1 MPEGTTHSTAHST
14 GTEHG
19 PSTGT
24 TDATATGTAGG
35 RAGERP
41 GRGGGSATGT
51 ATRTGPAPSE
61 APAAAPPE
69 DPTPGPAAA
78 PRRAR
83 LAGRRATVDA
93 VLRNSPLQP
102 LFRLAATRRLAVL
115 AYHGVDDP
123 RVFALQMERLVR
135 VARPVPLAAVEEAVR
150 TGRTLPPRSVLVT
163 FDDGDRTVLTEGL
176 PVLTRLGIPAAA
188 FVVTDL
194 IGGDQP
200 FWWAEAAFLAA
211 HGGTAHSLADCP
223 PGEAVRRMK
232 TLPDGERRAA
242 LAELRESA
250 RARAPRQEQL
260 TPADLLTLARNG
272 VAVGNHTAGHPCLDR
287 CEGGTVRDEIRRAHE
302 ALTGWL
308 GGEAPTAFAY
318 PNGNVDPRAD
328 AELRR
333 LDYRTGFLFDHRHD
347 RLLPPHPLRISRLRV
362 NSTTGRDR
370 FDTILSGLHPA
381 VHHLRGGS

>member
-1 MPEGTTHSTAHST
+1 MDP
-14 GTEHG
+14 
-19 PSTGT
+19 
-24 TDATATGTAGG
+24 
-35 RAGERP
+35 
-41 GRGGGSATGT
+41 
-51 ATRTGPAPSE
+51 GPA
-61 APAAAPPE
+61 
-69 DPTPGPAAA
+69 PTPGPAAAPSPTPGPAPTAA

-93 VLRNSPLQP
+93 VLRKSPLQP

-135 VARPVPLAAVEEAVR
+135 VARPVSPTAVEEAVR
-150 TGRTLPPRSVLVT
+150 TGRALPPRSVLVT

-200 FWWAEAAFLAA
+200 FWWSEAAFLAA
-211 HGGTAHSLADCP
+211 HGGTARSLADCP
-223 PGEAVRRMK
+223 PGDVVRRMK

-260 TPADLLTLARNG
+260 TPADLLTLTRNG
-272 VAVGNHTAGHPCLDR
+272 VAIGNHTAGHPCLDR
-287 CEGGTVRDEIRRAHE
+287 CEGGTVRDEIRRAHD

-308 GGEAPTAFAY
+308 DGEEPTAFAY
-318 PNGNVDPRAD
+318 PNGNIDPRAD

-333 LDYRTGFLFDHRHD
+333 LGYRIGFLFDHRHD

>member
-1 MPEGTTHSTAHST
+1 MPEGTAHST
-14 GTEHG
+14 GAADG

-24 TDATATGTAGG
+24 
-35 RAGERP
+35 
-41 GRGGGSATGT
+41 ATGT
-51 ATRTGPAPSE
+51 ATTTDPGATTRTTATPPTTPATT
-61 APAAAPPE
+61 ARTTTVTAPP
-69 DPTPGPAAA
+69 
-78 PRRAR
+78 RAR
-83 LAGRRATVDA
+83 LAGRRSTVDA

-102 LFRLAATRRLAVL
+102 LFRLTATRRLAVL

-135 VARPVPLAAVEEAVR
+135 IARPVSAEAVEHAVR
-150 TGRTLPPRSVLVT
+150 TGRPLPPRSVLVT

-200 FWWAEAAFLAA
+200 FWWTEAAFLAA
-211 HGGTAHSLADCP
+211 HGGTARSLADCP
-223 PGEAVRRMK
+223 PDGVVRRMK
-232 TLPDGERRAA
+232 TLADRDRRTA

-250 RARAPRQEQL
+250 AIRAPRQEQL
-260 TPADLLTLARNG
+260 TPADLLTLSRGG
-272 VAVGNHTAGHPCLDR
+272 VAIGNHTAGHPCLDR
-287 CEGGTVRDEIRRAHE
+287 CEGGTLREEIGRAHE

-308 GGEAPTAFAY
+308 DGEAPTAFAY
-318 PNGNVDPRAD
+318 PNGNFDPRAD

-333 LDYRTGFLFDHRHD
+333 LGYRVGFLFDHRHD

-381 VHHLRGGS
+381 VHHLRGGG

>member
-1 MPEGTTHSTAHST
+1 MA
-14 GTEHG
+14 
-19 PSTGT
+19 
-24 TDATATGTAGG
+24 
-35 RAGERP
+35 RA
-41 GRGGGSATGT
+41 S
-51 ATRTGPAPSE
+51 
-61 APAAAPPE
+61 AAPPR
-69 DPTPGPAAA
+69 T
-78 PRRAR
+78 R

-135 VARPVPLAAVEEAVR
+135 IAHPVSAAAVEHAVR
-150 TGRTLPPRSVLVT
+150 TGRPLPPRSVLVT

-200 FWWAEAAFLAA
+200 FWWTEAAFLAA
-211 HGGTAHSLADCP
+211 HGGTARSLTDCP
-223 PGEAVRRMK
+223 PGGVVRRMK
-232 TLPDGERRAA
+232 TLADRDRRTA

-250 RARAPRQEQL
+250 GTRAPRQDQL
-260 TPADLLTLARNG
+260 TPADLLTLDRGG
-272 VAVGNHTAGHPCLDR
+272 VAIGNHTAGHPCLDR
-287 CEGGTVRDEIRRAHE
+287 CEGDTVREEIGRAHD

-308 GGEAPTAFAY
+308 DGEAPTAFAY

-333 LDYRTGFLFDHRHD
+333 LGYRIGFLFDHRHD

-381 VHHLRGGS
+381 VHRLRGGG

>member
-1 MPEGTTHSTAHST
+1 MPEGTAHPIAHST

-24 TDATATGTAGG
+24 ADGTATGTA
-35 RAGERP
+35 R

-51 ATRTGPAPSE
+51 ATRTDPAP
-61 APAAAPPE
+61 AGPPVPAVDPGPGPEQEPVPVPATAPP
-69 DPTPGPAAA
+69 
-78 PRRAR
+78 RAR

-93 VLRNSPLQP
+93 VLRKSPLQP

-150 TGRTLPPRSVLVT
+150 TGRALPPRSVLVT

-176 PVLTRLGIPAAA
+176 PVLSRLGIPAAA

-194 IGGDQP
+194 IGGNQP

-211 HGGTAHSLADCP
+211 HGGTARSLADCP
-223 PGEAVRRMK
+223 PGGAVRRMK
-232 TLPDGERRAA
+232 TLPDGERRTA

-260 TPADLLTLARNG
+260 TPADLLTLTRNG

-287 CEGGTVRDEIRRAHE
+287 CEGGTVRDEIRRAHD

-333 LDYRTGFLFDHRHD
+333 LGYRTGFLFDHRHD

>member
-1 MPEGTTHSTAHST
+1 M
-14 GTEHG
+14 
-19 PSTGT
+19 
-24 TDATATGTAGG
+24 D
-35 RAGERP
+35 
-41 GRGGGSATGT
+41 
-51 ATRTGPAPSE
+51 PAPT
-61 APAAAPPE
+61 PAT
-69 DPTPGPAAA
+69 DPGPEPTADPAPTTA
-78 PRRAR
+78 PRRTR

-150 TGRTLPPRSVLVT
+150 TGRALPPRSVLVT

-194 IGGDQP
+194 VGGDQP

-211 HGGTAHSLADCP
+211 HGGTARSLDGCP
-223 PGEAVRRMK
+223 PGGVVRRMK

-242 LAELRESA
+242 LAELGASA
-250 RARAPRQEQL
+250 RVRAPRQEQL
-260 TPADLLTLARNG
+260 TPADLLTLTRNG

-287 CEGGTVRDEIRRAHE
+287 CDGGTVRDEIRRAHD

-308 GGEAPTAFAY
+308 GGEEPTAFAY

-333 LDYRTGFLFDHRHD
+333 LGYRTGFLFDHRHD

-381 VHHLRGGS
+381 VHHLRGGN

>member
-1 MPEGTTHSTAHST
+1 MPEGTAHST
-14 GTEHG
+14 GAADG
-19 PSTGT
+19 PNT
-24 TDATATGTAGG
+24 ATATGATTATATSAAIKTTVTTTATTTDAPGG
-35 RAGERP
+35 R
-41 GRGGGSATGT
+41 
-51 ATRTGPAPSE
+51 
-61 APAAAPPE
+61 PP
-69 DPTPGPAAA
+69 
-78 PRRAR
+78 RAR

-102 LFRLAATRRLAVL
+102 LFRLAAHRRLAVL

-135 VARPVPLAAVEEAVR
+135 HAHPVSPADVEQAVHSGRP
-150 TGRTLPPRSVLVT
+150 LPPRSVLVT

-200 FWWAEAAFLAA
+200 FWWREAAFLAA
-211 HGGTAHSLADCP
+211 HGGTARDLADCP
-223 PGEAVRRMK
+223 PGGVVRRMK
-232 TLPDGERRAA
+232 TLADRDRRTA

-250 RARAPRQEQL
+250 GIHAPRQEQL
-260 TPADLLTLARNG
+260 TPDDLPALARGG
-272 VAVGNHTAGHPCLDR
+272 VAIGNHTAGHPCLDR
-287 CEGGTVRDEIRRAHE
+287 CEDDTVRAEIAGAHE

-308 GGEAPTAFAY
+308 GAAPTAFAY
-318 PNGNVDPRAD
+318 PNGNLDPRAE

-333 LDYRTGFLFDHRHD
+333 LGYRVGYLFDHRHD

-381 VHHLRGGS
+381 VHRLRGGA

>member
-1 MPEGTTHSTAHST
+1 MDP
-14 GTEHG
+14 G
-19 PSTGT
+19 P
-24 TDATATGTAGG
+24 
-35 RAGERP
+35 
-41 GRGGGSATGT
+41 
-51 ATRTGPAPSE
+51 GPT
-61 APAAAPPE
+61 
-69 DPTPGPAAA
+69 PTPGPGPTPGAGPEQEPAPATA

-93 VLRNSPLQP
+93 VLRRSPLQP
-102 LFRLAATRRLAVL
+102 LFRLTATRRLAVL

-135 VARPVPLAAVEEAVR
+135 VTRPVPLAAVEEAVR
-150 TGRTLPPRSVLVT
+150 TGRALPPRSVLVT

-200 FWWAEAAFLAA
+200 FWWTEAAFLAA
-211 HGGTAHSLADCP
+211 HGGTARGLADCP
-223 PGEAVRRMK
+223 PGDAVRRMK
-232 TLPDGERRAA
+232 TLPDGERRTA

-260 TPADLLTLARNG
+260 TPADLLTLTRND

-318 PNGNVDPRAD
+318 PNGNIDPRAD

-333 LDYRTGFLFDHRHD
+333 LGYRTGFLFDHRHD

>member
-1 MPEGTTHSTAHST
+1 MPEGTAHST

-19 PSTGT
+19 ASTGT
-24 TDATATGTAGG
+24 AGGTATGTAGG
-35 RAGERP
+35 RATGT
-41 GRGGGSATGT
+41 ATGT
-51 ATRTGPAPSE
+51 ATRTGPAPTGVPVPTTDPSP
-61 APAAAPPE
+61 APALAPA
-69 DPTPGPAAA
+69 TA

-83 LAGRRATVDA
+83 LSGRRATVDA

-115 AYHGVDDP
+115 AYHGVDNP

-150 TGRTLPPRSVLVT
+150 TGRALPPRSVLVT

-211 HGGTAHSLADCP
+211 HGGTARSLADCP
-223 PGEAVRRMK
+223 PGDAVRRMK
-232 TLPDGERRAA
+232 TLPDRERRAA
-242 LAELRESA
+242 LAELGESA

-260 TPADLLTLARNG
+260 TPADLLTLTRNG

-287 CEGGTVRDEIRRAHE
+287 CEGGTVRDEIRRAHD

-308 GGEAPTAFAY
+308 GGEEPTAFAY
-318 PNGNVDPRAD
+318 PNGNLDPRAD

-333 LDYRTGFLFDHRHD
+333 LGYRIGFLFDHRHD